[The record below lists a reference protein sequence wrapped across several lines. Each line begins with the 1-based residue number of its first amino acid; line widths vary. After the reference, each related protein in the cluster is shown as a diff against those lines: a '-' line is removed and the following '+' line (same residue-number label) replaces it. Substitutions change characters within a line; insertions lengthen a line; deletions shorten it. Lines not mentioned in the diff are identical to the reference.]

1 MRAWRWAAPV
11 ALLAGAAL
19 VAGCT
24 TTVSGSAA
32 PVGGPVAGSAAP
44 SQKPVARTKL
54 DCSGGKII
62 QPKGAP
68 YCYLL
73 PSGFTDATGQL
84 TLNYQSDNP
93 SQYDSAVAVAVHDVI
108 IVAVY
113 PLRENSDE
121 LSASSLSE
129 QVNAVLGQGESAG
142 FTVTGDPTQTTVD
155 GARAFQ
161 IPIKQNDGQYVS
173 SIYFV
178 FRGFTEVEINCQY
191 ADHQTDI
198 DKGCASM
205 RDSVEVID
213 PPR

>member
-1 MRAWRWAAPV
+1 MPV
-11 ALLAGAAL
+11 ALAVGALAVGALAVGAL

-24 TTVSGSAA
+24 TTVTGSAE
-32 PVGGPVAGSAAP
+32 AGSHLTTPATP
-44 SQKPVARTKL
+44 TKPPVRTTL
-54 DCSGGKII
+54 DCSAGKVI

-68 YCYLL
+68 YCYQL
-73 PSGFTDATGQL
+73 PSGFKDATGQL

-113 PLRENSDE
+113 PLRENSDQV
-121 LSASSLSE
+121 SAGVLGD

-155 GARAFQ
+155 GARAFE
-161 IPIKQNDGQYVS
+161 IPIKQNDGQYAS

-178 FRGFTEVEINCQY
+178 FRGFTEVEINCQF
-191 ADHQTDI
+191 ADHQAEIET
-198 DKGCASM
+198 GCGSM
-205 RDSVEVID
+205 RDSIEIID

>member
-1 MRAWRWAAPV
+1 MRAWRCAVPV
-11 ALLAGAAL
+11 ALVIGAL
-19 VAGCT
+19 VAGCA
-24 TTVSGSAA
+24 TTVTGRAVAVSHPTAA
-32 PVGGPVAGSAAP
+32 TPTKPPV
-44 SQKPVARTKL
+44 RTTL
-54 DCSGGKII
+54 DCSGGGKVI

-73 PSGFTDATGQL
+73 PAGFTDATGQL

-121 LSASSLSE
+121 LSASALGE

-155 GARAFQ
+155 DARAFE
-161 IPIKQNDGQYVS
+161 IPIKQNDGQYSS

-178 FRGFTEVEINCQY
+178 FRGFTEVEINCQF
-191 ADHQTDI
+191 ADHQADI

-205 RDSVEVID
+205 RDSIEIID
-213 PPR
+213 PAR